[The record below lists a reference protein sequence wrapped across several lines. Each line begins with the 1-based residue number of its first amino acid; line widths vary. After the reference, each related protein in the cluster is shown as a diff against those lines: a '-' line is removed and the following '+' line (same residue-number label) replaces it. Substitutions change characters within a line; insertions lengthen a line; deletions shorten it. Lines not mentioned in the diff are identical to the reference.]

1 MHRIVL
7 AFVVAGIGAVPAV
20 AAQSMADGRWR
31 GELVSDVVEQHALT
45 FVAEHRKGKLFL
57 TMKSPETPDVTMG
70 GVKLKRGYELT
81 FTWAGGA
88 NAFYFCRLTRRVA
101 DGPFDGTCEDNRV
114 SVGNG
119 PVRAVLT
126 LHPPETARGKAS
138 GSGS

>member
-1 MHRIVL
+1 MQRIVVAL
-7 AFVVAGIGAVPAV
+7 VVASV
-20 AAQSMADGRWR
+20 AAAAPVSSQSMADGRWR
-31 GELVSDVVEQHALT
+31 GELVGDAGDQYALT

-57 TMKSPETPDVTMG
+57 TMKSPEAPDVAMG

-101 DGPFDGTCEDNRV
+101 DGPFDGSCEDNRV

-126 LHPPETARGKAS
+126 LHPPEQARREVNGP
-138 GSGS
+138 GT

>member
-7 AFVVAGIGAVPAV
+7 AFVVASISAVVPV

-31 GELVSDVVEQHALT
+31 GDLVSDAGDQHALT

-57 TMKSPETPDVTMG
+57 TMTSPEAPDVAMG

-88 NAFYFCRLTRRVA
+88 NAFYFCRLTRRAA
-101 DGPFDGTCEDNRV
+101 DGPFDGSCVDNRV

-119 PVRAVLT
+119 PVSAALT
-126 LHPPETARGKAS
+126 LHPPEPVRRGAS

>member
-1 MHRIVL
+1 MHRTVIPL
-7 AFVVAGIGAVPAV
+7 FVASIGAAAPV

-31 GELVSDVVEQHALT
+31 GELVSDAGDQHALT

-57 TMKSPETPDVTMG
+57 TMKSAEAPDVAMG

-119 PVRAVLT
+119 PVRAALT
-126 LHPPETARGKAS
+126 LHPPESARPKAT

>member
-1 MHRIVL
+1 MHRIL
-7 AFVVAGIGAVPAV
+7 MAIVVASGAAAAPV

-31 GELVSDVVEQHALT
+31 GELVSDAGDQHALT
-45 FVAEHRKGKLFL
+45 FVAEHRTGKLFL
-57 TMKSPETPDVTMG
+57 TMKSAEAPDVAMG

-81 FTWAGGA
+81 FTWSGGA

-126 LHPPETARGKAS
+126 LHPPGPTRRSAGGA
-138 GSGS
+138 GS